1 MNEVKKLDKRESLRI
16 VTDNGLIDAQ
26 DLSRLSL
33 NARKLFYVA
42 VSQCKQ
48 SDKELYEY
56 ETTPAELADM
66 WGIDR
71 SNVYRE
77 ADKITTELMKIIIT
91 LRTGKK
97 SFQKRHLFEK
107 CNYDDAAKLTFK
119 LHNEMTDLLL
129 GLKKDF
135 SKPLVWDFMKMRSP
149 YSMAIWHLFQKEMGS
164 FKPMM
169 TQQMIFEITLD
180 ELRAVTGTEN
190 KLKQIGQFKERVL
203 DKAIKE
209 IKRNC
214 FVEITYRNIKR
225 NRRIVAFSF
234 TARSVWG
241 YQDVSDMPYRLQKR
255 MRKADLIR
263 KRGEGA
269 LSPDEQEELLD
280 LISELEQLTLE
291 DVANGYPI
299 E

>member
-1 MNEVKKLDKRESLRI
+1 MDEVKKIDKRESLTV

-26 DLSRLSL
+26 DLPKLSL

-42 VSQCKQ
+42 VSQCKRN
-48 SDKELYEY
+48 DKEFYEY
-56 ETTPAELADM
+56 ETTPAELAEM
-66 WGIDR
+66 WGISR
-71 SNVYRE
+71 QEVYQVAE
-77 ADKITTELMKIIIT
+77 KICKELMQIVIT
-91 LRTGKK
+91 IRTGKK
-97 SFQKRHLFEK
+97 AFKMRHLFEK
-107 CNYDDAAKLTFK
+107 CNYDDDAKLTFK

-149 YSMAIWHLFQKEMGS
+149 YSMALWHLFQKEMKS

-169 TQQMIFEITLD
+169 TQRIEFDISLE

-190 KLKQIGQFKERVL
+190 KLKQVGEFKKRVL
-203 DKAIKE
+203 DKALKE

-214 FVEITYRNIKR
+214 WVNITYDNIKR
-225 NRRIVAFSF
+225 GRTITGFRF
-234 TARSVWG
+234 TAESVWG
-241 YQDVSDMPYRLQKR
+241 YMNVDDMPFRMQKR

-263 KRGEGA
+263 KRASVG
-269 LSPDEQEELLD
+269 LDPDEQEELLD
-280 LISELEQLTLE
+280 LMADLDQLTLE
-291 DVANGYPI
+291 DVVNDYPI

>member
-1 MNEVKKLDKRESLRI
+1 MNEVKKIDKRESLRI

-26 DLSRLSL
+26 DLSSLSL

-48 SDKELYEY
+48 NDKELYEY
-56 ETTPAELADM
+56 ETTPAELAEM

-77 ADKITTELMKIIIT
+77 ADKITTELMKIVIT

-107 CNYDDAAKLTFK
+107 CNYDDDAKLTFK

-149 YSMAIWHLFQKEMGS
+149 YSMALWHLFQKEMKS

-169 TQQMIFEITLD
+169 TQRIEFDISLE
-180 ELRAVTGTEN
+180 ELRAVTGTEK

-203 DKAIKE
+203 DKALKE

-214 FVEITYRNIKR
+214 WVNITYDNIKR
-225 NRRIVAFSF
+225 GRTVTGFRF
-234 TARSVWG
+234 TAESVWG
-241 YQDVSDMPYRLQKR
+241 YMDVSDMSFRMQKR

-263 KRGEGA
+263 KRADIG
-269 LSPDEQEELLD
+269 LDPDEQEELLD
-280 LISELEQLTLE
+280 LMADLDQLTIE
-291 DVANGYPI
+291 DVVNDYPI

>member
-1 MNEVKKLDKRESLRI
+1 MAKKIDKRDNLTI
-16 VTDNGLIDAQ
+16 VTENDLINAQ
-26 DLSRLSL
+26 DLPKLSL
-33 NARKLFYVA
+33 NARKLFYLA
-42 VSQCKQ
+42 VSQCRK
-48 SDKELYEY
+48 SDKEFYEY
-56 ETTPAELADM
+56 ETTPAELANM
-66 WGIDR
+66 WGINR
-71 SNVYRE
+71 QEVYMIAE
-77 ADKITTELMKIIIT
+77 KVCKELMSIVIT
-91 LRTGKK
+91 IRSGRKAF
-97 SFQKRHLFEK
+97 SMRHLFEK
-107 CNYDDAAKLTFK
+107 CNYDDDAKLTFK
-119 LHNEMTDLLL
+119 LHHEMTDLLL

-135 SKPLVWDFMKMRSP
+135 SKPLVWDFMRMRSP

-180 ELRAVTGTEN
+180 ELRAVTGCEN
-190 KLKQIGQFKERVL
+190 KFTAISEFKRFVL
-203 DKAIKE
+203 DKALKE

-225 NRRIVAFSF
+225 SRRIIGFSF

-241 YQDVSDMPYRLQKR
+241 YQDVTDMPYRLQKR

-263 KRGEGA
+263 KRGEGT

-280 LISELEQLTLE
+280 LIAELEQLTLE
-291 DVANGYPI
+291 DVVNDYPI

>member
-1 MNEVKKLDKRESLRI
+1 MNEVKKIDKRESLRI

-26 DLSRLSL
+26 DLSSLSL

-48 SDKELYEY
+48 NDKELYEY
-56 ETTPAELADM
+56 ETTPAELAEM

-77 ADKITTELMKIIIT
+77 ADKITTELMKIVIT

-107 CNYDDAAKLTFK
+107 CNYDDDAKLTFK

-149 YSMAIWHLFQKEMGS
+149 YSMALWHLFQKEMKS

-169 TQQMIFEITLD
+169 TQRIEFDISLE

-203 DKAIKE
+203 DKALKE

-214 FVEITYRNIKR
+214 WVNITYDNIKR
-225 NRRIVAFSF
+225 GRTITGFRF
-234 TARSVWG
+234 TAESVWG
-241 YQDVSDMPYRLQKR
+241 YMDVSDMSFRMQKR

-263 KRGEGA
+263 KRADIG
-269 LSPDEQEELLD
+269 LDPDEQEELLD
-280 LISELEQLTLE
+280 LMADLEQLTIE
-291 DVANGYPI
+291 DVVNDYPI